1 MAERE
6 LYLPPE
12 AERDEERRG
21 DDDGPRGEED
31 AERENRRMIE
41 LLNELRV
48 ALTGVQVMFAFLL
61 TVPFTQRF
69 VQVTEFQKSVYFV
82 TLLLAAAAIAFLI
95 APSAQHR
102 MLWRRH
108 QKHQLIVIGNSL
120 AIVGLAFLALAMTGV
135 ILLITDVLFKAT
147 TVVVVT
153 ALIAGLFATL
163 WYVVPLI
170 RRATTADDEPHR

>member
-1 MAERE
+1 VAT
-6 LYLPPE
+6 
-12 AERDEERRG
+12 ERDEGRS
-21 DDDGPRGEED
+21 EEEQ
-31 AERENRRMIE
+31 ERENRRMIE

-69 VQVTEFQKSVYFV
+69 AQVTEFQRTTYFV
-82 TLLLAAAAIAFLI
+82 TLLCAAAAIAFLI
-95 APSAQHR
+95 APTAQHR

-120 AIVGLAFLALAMTGV
+120 TIAGLAFLATAMTGV
-135 ILLITDVLFKAT
+135 VLLITDVLFKTT

-153 ALIAGLFATL
+153 AAVAGLFATL
-163 WYVVPLI
+163 WYVVPLL
-170 RRATTADDEPHR
+170 RRMGTSADEPHQ

>member
-1 MAERE
+1 MAT
-6 LYLPPE
+6 
-12 AERDEERRG
+12 ERDEGRS
-21 DDDGPRGEED
+21 EEEQ
-31 AERENRRMIE
+31 ERENRRMIE

-69 VQVTEFQKSVYFV
+69 AQVTEFQRTAYFV
-82 TLLLAAAAIAFLI
+82 TLLCAAAAIAFLI
-95 APSAQHR
+95 APTAQHR

-120 AIVGLAFLALAMTGV
+120 TIAGLAFLATAMTGV
-135 ILLITDVLFKAT
+135 VLLITDVLFKTT

-153 ALIAGLFATL
+153 AAVAGLFATL
-163 WYVVPLI
+163 WYVVPLL
-170 RRATTADDEPHR
+170 RRMGTSADEPHQ